1 MPHDAPFALTIFGA
15 SGDLTKR
22 KLVPALWSLFQGRV
36 LPEPFVVIGVAR
48 SEMSHDDFRRRM
60 REAVA
65 EFARVQ
71 PPASHVWDRF
81 ASSLYYC
88 PGSPADP
95 ALYERLRTLLRGLE
109 TDKGTGGNRLFY
121 CSTPPSLYPEIVTR
135 MGASG
140 FHRESTGWTRIIIE
154 KPFGRD
160 RASARE
166 LNRIVSG
173 VFAEDQVYRIDH
185 YLGKETVQ
193 NILVFRFANGI
204 FEPLW
209 NRQHVNHVQITVA
222 ESIGVEGRGAYYEEA
237 GALRDM
243 IQNHILQLL
252 CLVAMEPP
260 VSFDADAVRDEKTK
274 VLRAIRPIGP
284 DRVQETAVRGQYGP
298 GFLNGGRV
306 PGYRTEKGVAPD
318 SATETFAALKLS
330 VDNWRWAGVPFY
342 LRTGKRL
349 PKRASEIA
357 IQFWGTPH
365 LLFRRSDPAER
376 VEPNLL
382 VLRIQPDEGSALT
395 FQAKLPGPEI
405 NLRPVT
411 MDFRYGTSFG
421 REPPDAYERLLL
433 DAIHGDATLYARGD
447 WVDLAWDVLTPVLEA
462 WGAGPTPTFPNYEAG
477 TWGPPEADAFI
488 ERDGRRWRRL

>member
-1 MPHDAPFALTIFGA
+1 MPDDPFALVIFGA

-22 KLVPALWSLFQGRV
+22 KLVPALWGLFQGRV
-36 LPEPFVVIGVAR
+36 LPEPFVIIGVAR
-48 SEMSHDDFRRRM
+48 SEMSHEAFRERM

-71 PPASHVWDRF
+71 PPASHVWNRF

-88 PGSPADP
+88 AGSPADP
-95 ALYERLRTLLRGLE
+95 VLYERLGALLKELE
-109 TDKGTGGNRLFY
+109 KDTDTGGNRLFY
-121 CSTPPSLYPEIVTR
+121 CATPPSLYPQIVTR
-135 MGASG
+135 LGTSG
-140 FHRESTGWTRIIIE
+140 LHRQSAGWSRIIIE

-160 RASARE
+160 LASARE
-166 LNRIVSG
+166 LNRIVSA
-173 VFAEDQVYRIDH
+173 VFREDQVYRIDH

-209 NRQHVNHVQITVA
+209 NRNHVNHVQITVA
-222 ESIGVEGRGAYYEEA
+222 ESLGVEARGAYYEEA

-260 VSFDADAVRDEKTK
+260 VTFDASPVRDEKTK
-274 VLRAIRPIGP
+274 VLRAIRPIHP
-284 DRVQETAVRGQYGP
+284 DQVDQVAVRGQYGP
-298 GFLNGGRV
+298 GFLDGQRV
-306 PGYRTEKGVAPD
+306 PGYRSEPAVSPD
-318 SATETFAALKLS
+318 SRTETFAALRLH
-330 VDNWRWAGVPFY
+330 VDNFRWAGVPFY

-365 LLFRRSDPAER
+365 LLFRRTNPSDR
-376 VEPNLL
+376 IEPNLL
-382 VLRIQPDEGSALT
+382 VLRIQPDEGMALT
-395 FQAKLPGPEI
+395 FGAKLPGPEI
-405 NLRPVT
+405 NIRSVT
-411 MDFRYGTSFG
+411 MDFRYGASFG
-421 REPPDAYERLLL
+421 GEPPEAYERLLL
-433 DAIHGDATLYARGD
+433 DALRGDATLYARGD
-447 WVDLAWDVLTPVLEA
+447 WVDVAWEMLTPVLEA
-462 WGAGPTPTFPNYEAG
+462 WGEGLAPKFPNYEAG

-488 ERDGRRWRRL
+488 EREGRQWRRL